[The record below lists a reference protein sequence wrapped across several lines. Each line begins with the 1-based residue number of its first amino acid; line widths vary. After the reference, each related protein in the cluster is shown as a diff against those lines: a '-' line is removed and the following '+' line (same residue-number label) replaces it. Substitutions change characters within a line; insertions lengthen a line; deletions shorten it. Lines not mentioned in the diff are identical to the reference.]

1 MHSTNRILTLTL
13 FYCLALLL
21 LPVSRIHAQWS
32 TEDGSVVVDT
42 HILQFDLLEDG
53 EGGAWIAYKRL
64 MPGRLEVV
72 RVNRIDAEGNLL
84 FGPEGIPVIPDREDG
99 TMPYTV
105 FYGITPT
112 LNSDVH
118 VTFGTNR
125 IDSTWW
131 NIYVQRISLE
141 GELVYGPTAKVVSA
155 REMHQLPGDNDLND
169 HAISDGAG
177 GLYALYHEMWESDR
191 WYIAGINADGS
202 QKFETDPDIR
212 HVDGGLSSRAR
223 KIFLGPDGGVGITY
237 EYDFQGDRDIR
248 YQYFHPD
255 GSREYSY
262 LGLPI
267 FYSGLEYHT
276 SMFHLADG
284 KRLFVFHLESGF
296 NIQVMRA
303 DHSFLYDFAGLK
315 FRGYRPPSAPSIS
328 AIFDQENEEINLVQ
342 CPRDSIITFNKI
354 KLQGNEIDTSLVTLR
369 YRESFTIPGRHA
381 YLFKSDNY
389 YFSSVTTVKDDKDN
403 EVLQLWNLNGI
414 SVWGSKYLKIPL
426 ASNVIKSVE
435 DGKGGLFHGIH
446 EDFGDLPIPVKIFH
460 ILPEGR
466 VDGRDSTS
474 LMDQFP
480 PIPTTLKITSVSPNP
495 TNGEFRVSFETDHEG
510 SHEFKI
516 YNLNGQ
522 LVQDISRH
530 CQAGNYDQSL
540 NLPSN
545 VSAGLYFLRISNSRE
560 QSAYMKIVYLK

>member
-13 FYCLALLL
+13 FYSLALLL
-21 LPVSRIHAQWS
+21 PLSQIHAQWC

-42 HILQFDLLEDG
+42 HILQFDLLEDS

-99 TMPYTV
+99 TMQYTV

-131 NIYVQRISLE
+131 NIYVQRISLD
-141 GELVYGPTAKVVSA
+141 GELVYGPTAKIISA
-155 REMHQLPGDNDLND
+155 REMSQLPGDSYLND

-177 GLYALYHEMWESDR
+177 GLYVLYHEMWESDR
-191 WYIAGINADGS
+191 WYIGGINADGS

-237 EYDFQGDRDIR
+237 EYDFEGDRDIR

-267 FYSGLEYHT
+267 FYSSLEYCT
-276 SMFHLADG
+276 SMFHLANG
-284 KRLFVFHLESGF
+284 NRLFVFHHSSGF
-296 NIQVMRA
+296 NVQVLKT
-303 DHSFLYDFAGLK
+303 DHSFLYEFAGIK
-315 FRGYRPPSAPSIS
+315 FVQDRDQSAPSIS

-342 CPRDSIITFNKI
+342 CPRDSLITFNKI
-354 KLQGNEIDTSLVTLR
+354 RLQGNEIDTSMATLR
-369 YRESFTIPGRHA
+369 FREQFNITGRA
-381 YLFKSDNY
+381 TFLSESDEFY
-389 YFSSVTTVKDDKDN
+389 YTSTKTYQEGSDY
-403 EVLQLWNLNGI
+403 ELIQLWNIKGEP
-414 SVWGSKYLKIPL
+414 VWGSKYLRIPL
-426 ASNVIKSVE
+426 ESSTIKSAQ

-446 EDFGDLPIPVKIFH
+446 EDFGDLPIPVKVFH

-495 TNGEFRVSFETDHEG
+495 TNGEFRVSFATDHEG
-510 SHEFKI
+510 THEFKI

-522 LVQDISRH
+522 LVQEFTKH
-530 CQAGNYDQSL
+530 YQAGSYSQSL
-540 NLPSN
+540 SLPAK

-560 QSAYMKIVYLK
+560 QSKYMKIVYLK